1 MKKFDVFELKNG
13 VRGVLVD
20 LPHLNSVTVEVYLK
34 IGSKYESRD
43 EFGISH
49 VLEHMAFKGTKKRK
63 TAMEIN
69 IEMDSKGAIHNAG
82 TGFEATSY
90 YITTVKRN
98 IFWAVELL
106 SDILINPTFPEIEL
120 KKELG
125 VVMEEIKMYE
135 DNPTMGL
142 SFDFV
147 KLLYGECKRGCWN
160 IVGSLR
166 DVSIITKSKMT
177 DYRRKYLSG
186 ENMVVVVAGK
196 LGNKKEIKRRIVD
209 CFCGFDRQS
218 SGNTETEIVLGKNRK
233 ITKEK
238 KIDQAHF
245 CFGVP
250 TINRKDKRRYA
261 AVLVEAMMCANSSS
275 RLYEQI
281 RQKNGLAYY
290 VFSLGQLLTE
300 TGYTGVQAGVNS
312 KKLDFALELTRN
324 EYVNFYKTVKEEELK
339 RIKDF
344 VLGKSEMSLDKTN
357 FWSDFVGQKL
367 LFDNKI
373 VSLESEL
380 EKIKKVGLKEVK
392 EFAKEFF
399 KKDAFRLVVAKS

>member
-1 MKKFDVFELKNG
+1 LFELKNG

-34 IGSKYESRD
+34 IGSKYEMRN

-63 TAMEIN
+63 TAIGINVEIN
-69 IEMDSKGAIHNAG
+69 SKGAIYNAG
-82 TGFEATSY
+82 TGYEATSY

-98 IFWAVELL
+98 IHWAVEFL
-106 SDILINPTFPEIEL
+106 SDILMNSTFPEIEL

-125 VVMEEIKMYE
+125 VVAEEIKMYE

-142 SFDFV
+142 AYDFV
-147 KLLYGECKRGCWN
+147 EFMYGESKRGCWS
-160 IVGSLR
+160 ISGSVK
-166 DVSIITKSKMT
+166 DVSVITRKKMIN
-177 DYRRKYLSG
+177 YRSKYLSG

-196 LGNKKEIKRRIVD
+196 LGNKKEIKKQTID
-209 CFCGFDRQS
+209 CFGGFNRQS
-218 SGNTETEIVLGKNRK
+218 SGKTETEIVLGKSRK
-233 ITKEK
+233 MIKKK

-250 TINRKDKRRYA
+250 TIERSDKRRYV
-261 AVLVEAMMCANSSS
+261 AVLVETMISGNSSS

-281 RQKNGLAYY
+281 RQKSGLAYY

-300 TGYTGVQAGVNS
+300 TGYTGVQAGVNN

-324 EYVNFYKTVKEEELK
+324 EYVDFYKTVKEEELK

-344 VLGKSEMSLDKTN
+344 ILGKSEMSLDKTS
-357 FWSDFVGQKL
+357 FWSDFVGQRL
-367 LFDNKI
+367 LLDNKV

-380 EKIKKVGLKEVK
+380 EKFKKVGLKEVK

-399 KKDAFRLVVAKS
+399 RKDAFRLVVAKS